1 MLNWSVMRAKR
12 YTSVMTKAPH
22 QRLHQVGIRELRDH
36 LSRWIDRVQAGD
48 EVVVTERGRPVARII
63 GASGGSSM
71 DELVA
76 AGVVTPP
83 RAPLDTASF
92 GRVRADGD
100 VMEFVFQ
107 QRR

>member
-1 MLNWSVMRAKR
+1 MCSTGREAAER
-12 YTSVMTKAPH
+12 YTSYMAKAPH
-22 QRLHQVGIRELRDH
+22 RKTHEVGIRELRDH
-36 LSRWIDRVQAGD
+36 LSRWLEEVKAGG
-48 EVVVTERGRPVARII
+48 ELVVTERGRPVARII
-63 GASGGSSM
+63 KASGSSSM
-71 DELVA
+71 DELIA

-83 RAPLDTASF
+83 GAPLDTASF